1 MEKIHNYIILLVM
14 AFAVAS
20 CAEDEIIENNN
31 SGKPG
36 GDVQFGLS
44 LHNSRTIYGPEGD
57 SSFPIYWSEGDKI
70 LVASPQCSNPTAEY
84 GVTPKAGQSYADA
97 LTRTGDAGV
106 QWGSTDADFYSIYP
120 STGASWETI
129 SVNNVTANLNISSK
143 QSANL
148 VLDNGTYR
156 AADMDN
162 VIMYARKAGV
172 ENGSTVNLQ
181 YTPYSTVLEFQLKI
195 AANKDTQGNITNT
208 YGSVKVMSMTLTAP
222 EGTAIAGDFTL
233 EFNGDNAPVI
243 TASGKNTN
251 SIKMDFATQP
261 VLDETNQTLKA
272 KLALI
277 PISGIE
283 NLDDWTV
290 SFEVLEGTD
299 TKTKIYTKELDDIDK
314 ELKPGLIHKVALPS
328 ISSETAWKPD
338 MDAWITQL
346 YDYKNIYLTELS
358 LPGAWYAGAPTSE
371 DYQATADIA
380 TLWSAGVRAFAVECR
395 TSSSEGFFTIAG
407 GTPEDVVVS
416 GTGKNS
422 AGLLQDS
429 YYYGGTQIRTVISNI
444 VNSMNPSEFAV
455 LVLSYADGGKG
466 GHREKDY
473 NYFING
479 IKTEINNSG
488 VTGNIYSDEIT
499 NETTVQ
505 DVLGKVI
512 IKINVDDKLPKSSYA
527 NDANMFFS
535 YNPFLQQLKPA
546 EGQESVDYTQVLFSK
561 IYFKTWDESYKETIT
576 ANTTDFLW
584 CFSSANRTQVD
595 TGKDKTIPTYAQ
607 RKTALGQMM
616 EHSKE
621 YAKSHNIWFYFNG
634 GGTQT
639 TSASDE
645 TTSGSSFAAVMNPWL
660 LKLIQ
665 LKANGGTDTDGIFG
679 VKDAYVESDPSPL
692 GIVMFNYCTSADYN
706 GPSIISEIV
715 YMNNK
720 AKLKRYNP
728 NPDPNNNGTVVNPF

>member
-1 MEKIHNYIILLVM
+1 M

-36 GDVQFGLS
+36 DEVQFGLS
-44 LHNSRTIYGPEGD
+44 LQNSRTIYGPEGA
-57 SSFPIYWSEGDKI
+57 SSFPIYWSQGDKI
-70 LVASPQCSNPTAEY
+70 LVASPQCSRKEAEY
-84 GVTPKAGQSYADA
+84 GVTPVSGQSYAEA

-120 STGASWETI
+120 SRGASWETI
-129 SVNNVTANLNISSK
+129 SLDNVTAKLNILSV
-143 QSANL
+143 QNANL
-148 VLDNGTYR
+148 VVENGTYR

-172 ENGSTVNLQ
+172 ENGTTVNLQ

-195 AANKDTQGNITNT
+195 TQNMDTQGNLTT
-208 YGSVKVMSMTLTAP
+208 WGSVKVMSMTLTAP

-233 EFNGDNAPVI
+233 KFNGDNAPVI
-243 TASGKNTN
+243 TANGNNTN

-261 VLDETNQTLKA
+261 MLDQKNQTLKA

-277 PISGIE
+277 PISGIK
-283 NLDDWTV
+283 NLDGWTV

-299 TKTKIYTKELDDIDK
+299 TKTKIYTKELDDIEK

-358 LPGAWYAGAPTSE
+358 LPGAWYAGAPTGE
-371 DYQATADIA
+371 DYQATDNVA
-380 TLWSAGVRAFAVECR
+380 TLWNAGVRAFAVECR
-395 TSSSEGFFTIAG
+395 TNSSNNIFSNYSNPIS
-407 GTPEDVVVS
+407 VVVS
-416 GTGKNS
+416 GTGRRLTGTD
-422 AGLLQDS
+422 A
-429 YYYGGTQIRTVISNI
+429 YTGGTAIRTLIKSIATQVE
-444 VNSMNPSEFAV
+444 NSVYTDENGEEQGQVAV
-455 LVLSYADGGKG
+455 LVLSYADGGET
-466 GHREKDY
+466 GHREIDH

-479 IKTEINNSG
+479 VKTEITQSG
-488 VTGNIYSDEIT
+488 ATNVYDKEIT
-499 NETTVQ
+499 ANTTVS
-505 DVLGKVI
+505 DVLGKLI
-512 IKINVDDKLPKSSYA
+512 IKINVDDNIPKSSYA
-527 NDANMFFS
+527 DDANMFFS

-546 EGQESVDYTQVLFSK
+546 ENEKVVDYSKVLFSK
-561 IYFKTWDESYKETIT
+561 MYCKKWDDSYRVIT
-576 ANTTDFLW
+576 TVNATDFLW

-595 TGKDKTIPTYAQ
+595 TGTNTTIPTYAQ

-616 EHSKE
+616 EHSKD
-621 YAKSHNIWFYFNG
+621 YAESHNIWFYFNA

-639 TSASDE
+639 TSSEDK
-645 TTSGSSFAAVMNPWL
+645 TTSGSAFATAMNPWL
-660 LKLIQ
+660 LNLIQ
-665 LKANGGTDTDGIFG
+665 LKANGGTDEEGIFG
-679 VKDAYVESDPSPL
+679 VKGAYVESDPSPL
-692 GIVMFNYCTSADYN
+692 GIVMFNYCTSDTYK

-720 AKLKRYNP
+720 AKLQRYNP
-728 NPDPNNNGTVVNPF
+728 NPNLDNGSGGGGTPF